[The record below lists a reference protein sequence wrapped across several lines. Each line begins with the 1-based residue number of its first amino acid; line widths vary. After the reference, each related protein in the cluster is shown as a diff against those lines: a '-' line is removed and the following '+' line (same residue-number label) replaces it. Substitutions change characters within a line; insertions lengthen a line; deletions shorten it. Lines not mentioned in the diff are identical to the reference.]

1 MKLSQLSA
9 EPQLVEVTIDDKKIV
24 KKYGETLTFYT
35 WDRQPMDVF
44 TRLANITEQDSSEAI
59 SVMKTLILD
68 DDGKPVIDDK
78 NTLPMDIMIKAMEKV
93 TELLGK

>member
-9 EPQLVEVTIDDKKIV
+9 EPQLVEVTIDNKAIV
-24 KKYGETLTFYT
+24 KKYGEPLTFYT

-44 TRLANITEQDSSEAI
+44 TRLANVTEQDSSEAI

-78 NTLPMDIMIKAMEKV
+78 NTLPMDILIKAMEKV